1 MSGEVEAVADI
12 ATGAALAQSVEPD
25 AGTSG
30 TAGATAC
37 LNCGQAL
44 VGRHCH
50 NCGQKAAVQRSLAA
64 FGHDILHSVL
74 HFDGKIWRT
83 LPMLAWDP
91 GHLTRRYVH
100 GERAKFVSPLALF
113 LFSVFLTFAVFSLAK
128 LGPTTN
134 FGTKADSKTQLETT
148 ESAKRVHQELISNFE
163 TMKKDRPSQGG
174 DASDIADDIAV
185 FDEQIA
191 VQKKA
196 IQEID
201 EETLPEIRGKISA
214 EQKFETDQQE
224 GQAKLRQLE
233 SDLAKAKASGAPTAQ
248 IEDDIEGI
256 KQTLLLSQK
265 ARDLIKTGQAD
276 MSDVNINLFGIESL
290 NAAAKHAL
298 ENPQLL
304 LYKVQ
309 SNLYKFSWMLIPI
322 SVPFVWLLFFSRR
335 QFKLFDHAV
344 FVTYSLCFMM
354 VLILVSAI
362 LIASEMTEVIG
373 ALMLG
378 LLPPLHMY
386 RQLKQAYGLTRLSAL
401 WRTALLN
408 VFAVVS
414 LTAFVTMILAI
425 GVTG

>member
-12 ATGAALAQSVEPD
+12 ATGAVLAHSVEPE
-25 AGTSG
+25 AGTRETVS
-30 TAGATAC
+30 ASLC
-37 LNCGQAL
+37 LNCGRAL

-50 NCGQKAAVQRSLAA
+50 NCGQKAAVHRSLAA

-83 LPMLAWDP
+83 LPMLAWNP

-113 LFSVFLTFAVFSLAK
+113 LFSVFLTFALFSLAN

-134 FGTKADSKTQLETT
+134 TDTKEDAKTQLARAE
-148 ESAKRVHQELISNFE
+148 AKKRVNQEQIVAIE
-163 TMKKDRPSQGG
+163 AQKKARPTQGG
-174 DASDIADDIAV
+174 DTDKIADDIAD
-185 FDEQIA
+185 FDEAIA
-191 VQKKA
+191 KHKEA
-196 IQEID
+196 IKEID

-214 EQKFETDQQE
+214 EQKFEKDQQE

-233 SDLAKAKASGAPTAQ
+233 ADLAKARATGASTAQ

-265 ARDLIKTGQAD
+265 ANDLIKTGKTD
-276 MSDVNINLFGIESL
+276 MGNMSINLFGIESL

-309 SNLYKFSWMLIPI
+309 SNLYKFSWLLIPI
-322 SVPFVWLLFFSRR
+322 SVPFVWLLFFTRR
-335 QFKLFDHAV
+335 HFKLFDHAV

-354 VLILVSAI
+354 VIVLVSAI
-362 LIASEMTEVIG
+362 LISSETAEVIG
-373 ALMLG
+373 GLMLVF
-378 LLPPLHMY
+378 LPPLHMY
-386 RQLKQAYGLTRLSAL
+386 RQLKQAYDLSRFSAA
-401 WRTALLN
+401 WRTVLLN
-408 VFAVVS
+408 LFAAVS